1 MQALKFGVVS
11 PNGGTTTPVKS
22 VAPEGQIV
30 QATPLAWGDDH
41 KHNLKHPLHRISIH
55 APRVGGRPRRSLYLR
70 TGLEISIHAP
80 RVGDDSKTAQKQDVA
95 FLFRI
100 PFPQNPVKCKSYFL
114 RISPF
119 HRKRPAF
126 YSANLPANGC
136 ALGVRTRELGEKRA
150 KELDA
155 DASSSLNR
163 RICEGRAISPGARPA
178 SGRPARESAGDP
190 LSGRRPCRSC

>member
-1 MQALKFGVVS
+1 MVV
-11 PNGGTTTPVKS
+11 N
-22 VAPEGQIV
+22 AII
-30 QATPLAWGDDH
+30 
-41 KHNLKHPLHRISIH
+41 ISIH
-55 APRVGGRPRRSLYLR
+55 APRVGDDYSPWPAQRACSKFQSTPPAWGTTDNSSIRLL
-70 TGLEISIHAP
+70 LQQISIHVP
-80 RVGDDSKTAQKQDVA
+80 RVGDDSKTAQKQDAA

-100 PFPQNPVKCKSYFL
+100 LFSQNPVKCKSYFL

-163 RICEGRAISPGARPA
+163 GICEGRAISPGARPA

-190 LSGRRPCRSC
+190 LSGRRPCHSC

>member
-41 KHNLKHPLHRISIH
+41 KHNLKHPLHR
-55 APRVGGRPRRSLYLR
+55 
-70 TGLEISIHAP
+70 ISIHAP

>member
-1 MQALKFGVVS
+1 M
-11 PNGGTTTPVKS
+11 GGTTTPVKS

-30 QATPLAWGDDH
+30 QDTPLAWGTTMGYRGRLE
-41 KHNLKHPLHRISIH
+41 LKKFQSTPP
-55 APRVGGRPRRSLYLR
+55 AW
-70 TGLEISIHAP
+70 
-80 RVGDDSKTAQKQDVA
+80 GDDSKTAQKQDAA

-100 PFPQNPVKCKSYFL
+100 PFPQNPVNYKSHFSQT
-114 RISPF
+114 SPF

-126 YSANLPANGC
+126 CGANLPANGC

-163 RICEGRAISPGARPA
+163 GICEGRAISPGARPA

-190 LSGRRPCRSC
+190 PSGRRPCRSC